1 MKKYSLIIVFL
12 TLISLPLLSQEA
24 IIVNLQN
31 GTKQMERLENVQRLT
46 FSAADELLV
55 KTTAGSET
63 TLPLNDVAKI
73 TFGDMISLS
82 VTFAGEA
89 ISGIPP
95 QTVDYGKL
103 AARPADP
110 TRANYSFGGWF
121 TDNGTFANEW
131 NFAAD
136 LVTQDT
142 TLYAKWTPTTG
153 IEQLT
158 IDNGQLTIYPN
169 PTNGQLIIAP
179 LSPPE
184 GGKQAPSNSPSG
196 GEQPTIEIYDVVGQV
211 VFVSQLSKLSP
222 ETTIDISH
230 LANGLYFLKIDKKM
244 FKIIKE

>member
-121 TDNGTFANEW
+121 TDNGTFLNQW
-131 NFAAD
+131 NFAAN

-169 PTNGQLIIAP
+169 PTNGQLIIDNGQLIIDKVEIVD
-179 LSPPE
+179 LS
-184 GGKQAPSNSPSG
+184 GR
-196 GEQPTIEIYDVVGQV
+196 VVGANLCVRPDEQGKHIGLPVQNLASGIYFVKITTEKGV
-211 VFVSQLSKLSP
+211 VTRKFV
-222 ETTIDISH
+222 
-230 LANGLYFLKIDKKM
+230 
-244 FKIIKE
+244 KE